1 MTTTTT
7 DSTDRAYERERIT
20 DLCTALYR
28 ISLAGARAKLRLT
41 AAEARLILDACN
53 GLWLTEEILGQHLR
67 AEVQDAI
74 RLNGHDEK
82 WGVDGK
88 SLVAR
93 LRELPLP
100 LTAAVEIWIAE
111 FWAGDY
117 NDDAFEA
124 AHLARLVEAP

>member
-1 MTTTTT
+1 MTTST
-7 DSTDRAYERERIT
+7 DSTDRAYDRARI
-20 DLCTALYR
+20 DALSTALYR
-28 ISLAGARAKLRLT
+28 ISLAGARAKLHLA

-74 RLNGHDEK
+74 RLNGADEK

-124 AHLARLVEAP
+124 AHLARLTEAP